1 MRLLKCLMPAFIILY
16 QWTNELIIF
25 LYQILK
31 VILLL
36 VSPPSGTPSSIL
48 FISLILCSSLR
59 NQRRVKQ
66 ERIEEYTKKWGLVYW
81 ILHLRK
87 ETDFLA
93 RCVEAFPRR
102 IVVFLPLNSNLF
114 LQNSFKS
121 LRNSTYLSELIAS
134 IFG

>member
-1 MRLLKCLMPAFIILY
+1 MFNASFHHSLSMNKRTYNIFVSNFKSHSFISLSAE
-16 QWTNELIIF
+16 WDSKFNSF
-25 LYQILK
+25 L
-31 VILLL
+31 
-36 VSPPSGTPSSIL
+36 
-48 FISLILCSSLR
+48 SLILCSSLR